1 MAKFKAAAVFSSN
14 MVLQREKNVRVFG
27 TGKNGESV
35 IVSICGNTAVTQV
48 ADEKWC
54 VTLPAMK
61 AGGPYE
67 MKISNGEETIV
78 FGNVMIGEVWLA
90 GGQSN
95 MELELQNCM
104 GGKDFLANDKTE
116 NVRYYYTQ
124 KNCNMDEK
132 FFRDEET
139 QAGAVL
145 TAKAQERGAQL
156 RISTQ
161 RSLPQGLALLSE

>member
-35 IVSICGNTAVTQV
+35 IVSICGNKAVTEV

-132 FFRDEET
+132 FFRDEENT
-139 QAGAVL
+139 GWSCFDSESARAWSAV
-145 TAKAQERGAQL
+145 AYFYA
-156 RISTQ
+156 
-161 RSLPQGLALLSE
+161 

>member
-35 IVSICGNTAVTQV
+35 IVSICGNKAVTEV

-95 MELELQNCM
+95 MELELQN
-104 GGKDFLANDKTE
+104 
-116 NVRYYYTQ
+116 
-124 KNCNMDEK
+124 
-132 FFRDEET
+132 
-139 QAGAVL
+139 
-145 TAKAQERGAQL
+145 
-156 RISTQ
+156 
-161 RSLPQGLALLSE
+161 

>member
-35 IVSICGNTAVTQV
+35 IVSICGNKAVTEV

-95 MELELQNCM
+95 MELELQNCT

-124 KNCNMDEK
+124 KTATWMK
-132 FFRDEET
+132 SSSVTKKT